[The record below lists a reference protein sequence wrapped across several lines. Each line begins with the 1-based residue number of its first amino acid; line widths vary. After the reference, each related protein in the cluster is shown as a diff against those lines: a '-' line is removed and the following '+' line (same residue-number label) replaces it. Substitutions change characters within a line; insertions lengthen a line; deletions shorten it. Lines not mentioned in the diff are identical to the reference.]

1 MIFVFIQKMAQTM
14 LDINS
19 IKLIKNSGKENSQ
32 IFRLDDNKHIKLYFS
47 TVYKQH
53 VLAFCLSSSKN
64 FILNKKAW
72 EKFKLMIPFIEEF
85 FNNNV

>member
-53 VLAFCLSSSKN
+53 V
-64 FILNKKAW
+64 
-72 EKFKLMIPFIEEF
+72 
-85 FNNNV
+85 

>member
-53 VLAFCLSSSKN
+53 ELAFCLSSSKN